1 MKVNAGEIIFNIG
14 DYGDCAY
21 LIEEGKVDIYIQKDG
36 NEFKV
41 NSCGP
46 GDIFG
51 EMAIIDNLPRSATA
65 KANIDTVLSVVTQ
78 DQLNQRIDSLDPVV
92 RLLVSVL
99 IKRIRANNG
108 EINQNI
114 HKNKLAES
122 AMAAITRLKLESSVE
137 SALLNNEFQL
147 YYQPIVDLTT
157 YDLKGFEALIRW
169 IKPDG
174 TMIPPSQFID
184 SIEESNLIIPL
195 GKWITEQA
203 FIDSNKFKNELNYPD
218 LFISINVSGKQFA
231 DPNFIE
237 DLEHLRIKHQVTA
250 KNIKLEVTERI
261 FMQGMSAQET
271 IEKCRQLGYKIS
283 LDDFGT
289 GFSSLTYL
297 VNLNV
302 DTIKIDRSFI
312 TNIRHSDRLKG
323 VVKAILNMAEALN
336 IGVIVEGIETTTDAL
351 TLRQLGA
358 KMAQGYLFSKP
369 ANLETNIDKYS
380 QQKPAKAS

>member
-36 NEFKV
+36 KEYKV

-114 HKNKLAES
+114 HQNKLAES

-147 YYQPIVDLTT
+147 YYQPIVDLST
-157 YDLKGFEALIRW
+157 YELKGFEALIRW

-231 DPNFIE
+231 DPNFID

-351 TLRQLGA
+351 ILRQLGA

-369 ANLETNIDKYS
+369 ANLETNIEKYS
-380 QQKPAKAS
+380 QQKTTKVS